1 MDNPTRQLD
10 VLLFDGLNILDVAGP
25 VQTFSSANSKE
36 HTFYRLRHVSVDGR
50 PVTTSCGLK
59 LGVDGGAAIGPDA
72 QDLLIPGGRGVD
84 QALDDPRIG
93 RLITDW
99 YNIRGDRR
107 IISVCSGALLL
118 ANTGVLNGLPA
129 TTHWSRR
136 QQVRRMFP
144 DVAWDINRLYCN
156 DGHIMT
162 SAGVTSGIDL
172 ALAIVRQDCGTS
184 VALRV
189 ARELVVYLKRAGGQD
204 QFADLLEAQ
213 FSAEKELVAL
223 VDALL
228 ATPQKEWPLGRMA
241 DFAGLTSRT
250 LTRRFAAHLGQTP
263 AKFLERIRVKRAAD
277 ALSAGAPVGRAMVVA
292 GFSDFQQMQ
301 RAFKRQLGSTVGH
314 YQQRFS
320 GAE

>member
-10 VLLFDGLNILDVAGP
+10 VLLFDDLNILDVAGP
-25 VQTFSSANSKE
+25 VQTFSSANDEDNS
-36 HTFYRLRHVSVDGR
+36 FYEVRHVSVDGGS
-50 PVTTSCGLK
+50 VTSSCGLK
-59 LGVDGGAAIGPDA
+59 LGVDGVASIGPDA

-84 QALDDPRIG
+84 EALKDSRIG
-93 RLITDW
+93 ELITDW
-99 YNIRGDRR
+99 HNLVGDRR

-118 ANTGVLNGLPA
+118 ANAGILDGHQA
-129 TTHWSRR
+129 TTHWSRG
-136 QQVRRMFP
+136 QQVRAMFP
-144 DVAWDINRLYCN
+144 NVTWDINRLYFN
-156 DGHIMT
+156 KGQIKT

-172 ALAIVRQDCGTS
+172 ALAIVRQDCGTL

-213 FSAEKELVAL
+213 FSAEKELVVL

-228 ATPQKEWPLGRMA
+228 DSPQKDWTLERMA
-241 DFAGLTSRT
+241 DFSGLTPRT
-250 LTRRFAAHLGQTP
+250 LTRRFAAHPGQTP

-277 ALSAGAPVGRAMVVA
+277 TLSAGAPVGRAMEIA

-301 RAFKRQLGSTVGH
+301 RAFKRQLDSTVGN

-320 GAE
+320 GPV